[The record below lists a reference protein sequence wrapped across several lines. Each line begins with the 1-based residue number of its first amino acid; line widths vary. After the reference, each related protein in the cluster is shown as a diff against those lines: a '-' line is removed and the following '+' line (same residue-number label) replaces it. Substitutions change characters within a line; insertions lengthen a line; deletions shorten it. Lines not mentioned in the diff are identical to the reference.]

1 MDFEVLLKE
10 LRKNL
15 LIALGDRYSEYNNQS
30 KKDIDAF
37 LNASKVK
44 LKRWTILSS
53 EGQLTESDLEWLVK
67 SQKELL
73 VLEALCQAGVS
84 KIALGHL
91 KNRIIKI
98 VVETVKVAVLA

>member
-1 MDFEVLLKE
+1 
-10 LRKNL
+10 
-15 LIALGDRYSEYNNQS
+15 
-30 KKDIDAF
+30 
-37 LNASKVK
+37 
-44 LKRWTILSS
+44 
-53 EGQLTESDLEWLVK
+53 LVK

-84 KIALGHL
+84 KIALGYL